1 MVRLLNLQY
10 LQYSLA
16 ALFTIL
22 WVLGFFVL
30 HVGGAFIHLLLV
42 PAFGVLI
49 YNLFPQESVP
59 DHRPRPR
66 L

>member
-1 MVRLLNLQY
+1 MVRLLNLLY
-10 LQYSLA
+10 ESA
-16 ALFTIL
+16 ALFVLL
-22 WVLGFFVL
+22 WVIGFFVA

-59 DHRPRPR
+59 DHRPRLR
-66 L
+66 R

>member
-10 LQYSLA
+10 LQYGVA
-16 ALFTIL
+16 ALCTIL

-59 DHRPRPR
+59 DHRPRLR
-66 L
+66 R